1 MSGTLNIGRLF
12 GIRLKIHFSWV
23 FIFALVA
30 GTLAISYL
38 PTAYSGWPTPQYW
51 ITGIIASALLFA
63 CVLAHELS
71 HSLEA
76 MRRGRKVTSI
86 TLFFLG
92 GVSQIE
98 EESRSAGE
106 EFWVSVVGPLAS
118 LVLAG
123 LFLLLFLNFR
133 GGNSSITALTQ
144 YLAIVNLAIGI
155 FNLTPAFP
163 LDGGRVL
170 KAAVWKLSGNE
181 GRAVTISSVVGS
193 GVGFAMIALGVF
205 LLFSSNQYTGIWLV
219 IIGWFIQ
226 SSAASVRKQRDSKTA
241 LSGRVVRDAMRGDVP
256 TVEPGTSILDLLE
269 SRMATELELAY
280 VVVLGD
286 TLQGLITVTDV
297 KRVPIEARRFTWVSQ
312 AMTPASKVATL
323 PPDAPLEEGLG
334 ILANRRIG
342 QLVVMEDDKPV
353 GLLTRAGVV
362 RVMEVSNILP
372 HESRNSETIDE

>member
-1 MSGTLNIGRLF
+1 MSGTINIGRLF
-12 GIRLKIHFSWV
+12 GISVKIHFSWV

-30 GTLAISYL
+30 GTLAVSYL
-38 PTAYSGWPTPQYW
+38 PSAYSGWPTPQYW
-51 ITGIIASALLFA
+51 ITGILASALLFA

-118 LVLAG
+118 LALSG
-123 LFLLLFLNFR
+123 IFLLLFLNFR
-133 GGNSSITALTQ
+133 DGNSSITALTQ

-155 FNLTPAFP
+155 LNLTPAFP

-170 KAAVWKLSGNE
+170 KAVLWKFSGSE
-181 GRAVTISSVVGS
+181 GRAATISSRVGS
-193 GVGFAMIALGVF
+193 VIGFGVIALGIF
-205 LLFSSNQYTGIWLV
+205 TLFSVSRYTGIWLIV
-219 IIGWFIQ
+219 IGWFIQ
-226 SSAASVRKQRDSKTA
+226 SAAASVRNQQDSTIR
-241 LSGRVVRDAMRGDVP
+241 LSGRVVRDAMREDMP
-256 TVEPGTSILDLLE
+256 TIEPGTSIHALVE
-269 SRMATELELAY
+269 RHIATDFERAY

-297 KRVPIEARRFTWVSQ
+297 KRVPLEARPFTWVSQ
-312 AMTPASKVATL
+312 VMTPASKVVTL
-323 PPDAPLEEGLG
+323 TPDAPLEDGLG
-334 ILANRRIG
+334 ILARRG
-342 QLVVMEDDKPV
+342 FRQLVIMEDDKPI
-353 GLLTRAGVV
+353 GLMTRAGVV
-362 RVMEVSNILP
+362 RVMEVSNIL
-372 HESRNSETIDE
+372 HRESRSSDTKA